1 VASAHA
7 NKVSNASQRS
17 SLSRECIPGISVIV
31 SVSQGRLTVV
41 GAQRSEADCP
51 RNDAPYF
58 AQAANHMAKFSAG
71 FGAEY
76 PLLVVERS
84 PKLAIKRLLRW

>member
-1 VASAHA
+1 
-7 NKVSNASQRS
+7 
-17 SLSRECIPGISVIV
+17 
-31 SVSQGRLTVV
+31 
-41 GAQRSEADCP
+41 
-51 RNDAPYF
+51 
-58 AQAANHMAKFSAG
+58 MAKFSAG